1 METEKEW
8 DLKIKSSYRWYEID
22 FKGLWKY
29 RDLIILF
36 VKRDFVAQFKQTVL
50 GPLWHI
56 IQPILTTFLFTVI
69 FSRLAKIGTGTTPAP
84 LFYLSGIIVWNF
96 FSGCLLSTAN
106 TFVGNAGIFGKIYFP
121 RLVVPIATVLSTA
134 IRFGIQFLL
143 FLALLFYYLFFT
155 EAPVHITLAV
165 CLVPVLILIM
175 AIMGLGFGIVISS
188 LTTKYRDL
196 SLFLGFGVQLLMYL
210 TPIIYP
216 SKLWGNYQ
224 WILRL
229 NPITPI
235 VESFR
240 YGMMGQAQDQLDLTG
255 ISGAAVFAVV
265 IFFMGTVL
273 FTRTEK
279 NFMDTV

>member
-1 METEKEW
+1 
-8 DLKIKSSYRWYEID
+8 
-22 FKGLWKY
+22 
-29 RDLIILF
+29 
-36 VKRDFVAQFKQTVL
+36 
-50 GPLWHI
+50 
-56 IQPILTTFLFTVI
+56 
-69 FSRLAKIGTGTTPAP
+69 
-84 LFYLSGIIVWNF
+84 
-96 FSGCLLSTAN
+96 
-106 TFVGNAGIFGKIYFP
+106 
-121 RLVVPIATVLSTA
+121 
-134 IRFGIQFLL
+134 
-143 FLALLFYYLFFT
+143 
-155 EAPVHITLAV
+155 
-165 CLVPVLILIM
+165 M